1 MEFLIYFFFTSFS
14 VVEGWPPDVSQNLSN
29 YLKPNINTTLIKPN
43 LPLGEQISWRG
54 ENYSKTHI
62 LICVHSAVNSS
73 ERRDL
78 IRRTWAKEQKTL
90 PTKVIFL
97 IGISKNGD
105 NYNNNIL
112 KHEANQNQDLLQED
126 FIDTYNNLT
135 LKSMFMLKYAQSLST
150 VGNFS
155 MSLKVYFLFFLI
167 SFFKPFFIFFSFPLN
182 IRKCN

>member
-1 MEFLIYFFFTSFS
+1 M
-14 VVEGWPPDVSQNLSN
+14 
-29 YLKPNINTTLIKPN
+29 
-43 LPLGEQISWRG
+43 
-54 ENYSKTHI
+54 
-62 LICVHSAVNSS
+62 
-73 ERRDL
+73 
-78 IRRTWAKEQKTL
+78 

-105 NYNNNIL
+105 NYNNKIL

-155 MSLKVYFLFFLI
+155 MSLKVNFLI
-167 SFFKPFFIFFSFPLN
+167 SFFKPFLNLLLVIFIRNCNLGVVHILCSLKGEEGVRNCQTQNSKWPFGSISNDKGQLTS
-182 IRKCN
+182 KCPFGVIIWTKITMKKLANFCPIIWKVVKSMK

>member
-1 MEFLIYFFFTSFS
+1 M
-14 VVEGWPPDVSQNLSN
+14 EGWPPDVSQNLSD
-29 YLKPNINTTLIKPN
+29 YLKPDINTTLIKPN

-155 MSLKVYFLFFLI
+155 MSLKDYFLI
-167 SFFKPFFIFFSFPLN
+167 SFFQPFFYLLLVIFVRNVNLMCKIKINCMNTNFSSHF
-182 IRKCN
+182 